1 MYLRGVRYTFS
12 LRVNVSDDCRIS
24 DLTLGNVFF
33 PAPKHMIRL
42 SVDYRQDSK
51 IPIRL
56 WKCFVE
62 DTPNSHD
69 GKAEFSAANTPVF
82 SVTRSFKT

>member
-1 MYLRGVRYTFS
+1 MYLRGICYTFS

-24 DLTLGNVFF
+24 DLTLGNVFC
-33 PAPKHMIRL
+33 PASKHMIRL

-62 DTPNSHD
+62 ETPNSYD
-69 GKAEFSAANTPVF
+69 GKAEFSLAITPVF